1 MPDYMYLLESR
12 LSPEQRA
19 VLMRV
24 QELARAQDSNVY
36 LTGGAV
42 RDLISGMPLR
52 DLDFTVEGNPSRMV
66 RELEKGGARVITEDE
81 RLRQAELI
89 FAGDVDGSISA
100 ARDDVYER
108 PGSKP
113 EHRWS
118 TIMEDLRRRDF
129 SINAVAISLN
139 PNSRGLLLDPTNGLA
154 DLEKREVRAL
164 SIHAFTNQPI
174 RLLRILRYCARM
186 GFKMEQRTAEWFDL
200 AIQRRLH
207 ESLDPRDVGQEVR
220 QLARDDNP
228 VAVLRTWESHGLLA
242 AIHLQ
247 LARRKPSYDDLN
259 RLAKVRESMM
269 TAGVRPRLSV
279 PVTYYLLKRLKQR
292 ERSAAMRTI
301 GFSAAEIDAI
311 ASLVP
316 ETQKLLKL
324 LKGRKTSAARH
335 AYAVLS
341 KAPLDQVAFLQTEFS
356 NPRAG
361 SKIRNYLT
369 KWRPLRLSLP
379 VAELDALG
387 IPRGPKFDKILE
399 DLFTLQ
405 LRGKGRTPPDRTKL
419 LKQLAGIKEAPP
431 AKPKPEKKKRK
442 EKTHAGPEGAP
453 KKTEAPAAPAKAAV
467 PAQEKPAKAAAKGSE
482 ERKRAMRAALVRRPA
497 TKSRTAKQKR
507 RR

>member
-1 MPDYMYLLESR
+1 
-12 LSPEQRA
+12 
-19 VLMRV
+19 
-24 QELARAQDSNVY
+24 
-36 LTGGAV
+36 
-42 RDLISGMPLR
+42 
-52 DLDFTVEGNPSRMV
+52 
-66 RELEKGGARVITEDE
+66 
-81 RLRQAELI
+81 
-89 FAGDVDGSISA
+89 VDGSISA

-139 PNSRGLLLDPTNGLA
+139 TNSRGLLLDPTNGLA

-200 AIQRRLH
+200 AMQRRLH
-207 ESLDPRDVGQEVR
+207 ESLDSRDVGQEVR

-228 VAVLRTWESHGLLA
+228 VAVLRSWESHGLLA
-242 AIHLQ
+242 AIHPQ
-247 LARRKPSYDDLN
+247 MARRKPSYDDLN

-269 TAGVRPRLSV
+269 TVGVRPRLSV

-292 ERSAAMRTI
+292 ERSATMRSI

-311 ASLVP
+311 AALVP
-316 ETQKLLKL
+316 ETLKLLKL
-324 LKGRKTSAARH
+324 LKGRKTSAARD
-335 AYAVLS
+335 AYAVVS
-341 KAPLDQVAFLQTEFS
+341 KAPLDQVAFVQTEFS

-399 DLFTLQ
+399 DLFALQ
-405 LRGKGRTPPDRTKL
+405 LRGKGRIPPDRTKL

-442 EKTHAGPEGAP
+442 EKAHPDATGEGAP
-453 KKTEAPAAPAKAAV
+453 KQTEAAVAAAAV
-467 PAQEKPAKAAAKGSE
+467 MPAHEKPAKPATKGSE
-482 ERKRAMRAALVRRPA
+482 GRKRAMRAALVRRPA